1 MIVTVCIKINLDGQ
15 SSTTR
20 IVKFAEQILGHP
32 ISSFRYF
39 IRRNTLLFIYTYG
52 YWSFLV

>member
-1 MIVTVCIKINLDGQ
+1 MIVTVCIKINLVGQ